1 MTPPAGTPWWAW
13 LIAVVVAA
21 LIAAVASVLAAHVM
35 GRRTRQDVTEIKH
48 QVKNSH
54 AINLRDDIDALR
66 TRVDQTHALA
76 ADAAEGAKTAA
87 QAAARTDRYVA
98 DVAKSV
104 RSLEHSLD
112 RRDARIGREIEEVR
126 KDLDQHLEDIPRLT
140 AAAVQ
145 DHVHD
150 CPLRTPG
157 RHQEDT

>member
-21 LIAAVASVLAAHVM
+21 LIAAIASVAASHVASR
-35 GRRTRQDVTEIKH
+35 GTRQDVAAIKH
-48 QVKNSH
+48 QVQNSH
-54 AINLRDDIDALR
+54 TSNLRVDLDGLR
-66 TRVDQTHALA
+66 TRMDQTHALA

-112 RRDARIGREIEEVR
+112 RRDERIGREIEEVR

-140 AAAVQ
+140 ADAVRG
-145 DHVHD
+145 HVHD